1 MSESFN
7 LISCEDNKLIA
18 NIETL
23 EYLKSIKEKVIII
36 GLISTTNDDGDIQYN
51 SDEIKI
57 SLLSNLLNKKNI
69 SPNPL
74 KQTIILYPTSLEKEN
89 YDTKIFVLDINISNN
104 KHIFSLCFFICS
116 LFVFCFNENIN
127 SNELKKFEI
136 INYLFDTIKLKSKN
150 DSQKLDF
157 FSENSPKLICYIPNS
172 KSSFNNYYL
181 EEQLSKKENNKDIN
195 LIKENISK
203 FFPKKELI
211 SENSEKNLILIQKI
225 LEKANP
231 KEINGKLF
239 DGNALSFFIQNFCEM
254 HNKKTNPNFE
264 LLLGNVIYN
273 DLHTFKERS
282 LKYFQDN
289 IHLLEN
295 DNEEILIPK
304 IYDIK
309 LKSIEIYNNIQS
321 LNYKIFNKLE
331 YKDYKSS
338 FIEMKKELENKFTEL
353 ENKKLIDNLK
363 KSELICNELLDK
375 HYEIINKKIIN
386 GEYTKENT
394 DEYMQDYK
402 NFLNAYEK
410 EAKGNNKI
418 KCLINFLEIHK
429 PKYFKNLLFNENKNI
444 VEDKNSVENKENI
457 EELKNKL
464 NRKKREINN
473 LKEQISKITEDIKKL
488 QTLESL

>member
-7 LISCEDNKLIA
+7 LISSEDNKLIVNNEA
-18 NIETL
+18 L

-36 GLISTTNDDGDIQYN
+36 GLISNTNDNNEIKFN
-51 SDEIKI
+51 SDIIKL
-57 SLLSNLLNKKNI
+57 SLLSNLLNIKDI
-69 SPNPL
+69 SPNTSP
-74 KQTIILYPTSLEKEN
+74 QSVILYPTSLEKEN
-89 YDTKIFVLDINISNN
+89 FNNTKIFVLDINIAYN

-127 SNELKKFEI
+127 STELKKFDI
-136 INYLFDTIKLKSKN
+136 INSLFDTIKLKSKN
-150 DSQKLDF
+150 DSQKLNF

-181 EEQLSKKENNKDIN
+181 EEQSSKKENFQDID

-203 FFPKKELI
+203 YFPKKELI
-211 SENSEKNLILIQKI
+211 SENSEKNIILIEKI

-239 DGNALSFFIQNFCEM
+239 DGNSLAFFIQNFCEM
-254 HNKKTNPNFE
+254 HNKKTNPDFE
-264 LLLGNVIYN
+264 LLFGNVIYN
-273 DLHTFKERS
+273 DLHTFKSRA
-282 LKYFQDN
+282 LKYFEDN
-289 IHLLEN
+289 INSLEN

-331 YKDYKSS
+331 YNEYKSS
-338 FIEMKKELENKFTEL
+338 FISMKKELENKFTEL

-363 KSELICNELLDK
+363 KSELICNELLNK

-394 DEYMQDYK
+394 EEYMNDYK
-402 NFLNAYEK
+402 NFLNEYEK
-410 EAKGNNKI
+410 EAKGDNKI

-429 PKYFKNLLFNENKNI
+429 PKYFKNLLFNENKTKE
-444 VEDKNSVENKENI
+444 EDKNI

-473 LKEQISKITEDIKKL
+473 LKEQISKIQDDIKKQ
-488 QTLESL
+488 QTVESL